1 MDVAMLGRG
10 AAERF
15 GDVLLEYRPASAERS
30 VAFIPF
36 EQQADRHGRH
46 GISMPRPQLDQR
58 CYSTEVGL
66 AASVTPRWLCPWRL
80 TTVS

>member
-1 MDVAMLGRG
+1 MGVAVLGRG

-15 GDVLLEYRPASAERS
+15 GDVMLEYRPASAERS
-30 VAFIPF
+30 VAFVES

-58 CYSTEVGL
+58 S
-66 AASVTPRWLCPWRL
+66 
-80 TTVS
+80 